1 MTAVQVIKDSN
12 IPDFCRKT
20 RYSAGYDLYNNDG
33 YFDLKPMEKKLVHTG
48 IKVNMMQCDSGTC
61 ALVLPRSGVSLKTN
75 LRICN
80 SPGLIDQDYQGEIC
94 IILQNIGNTVENVL
108 SLERIAQLVFI
119 KSSLSSQDT
128 DVTFVD
134 DFKYSTERGEN
145 GFGFTGK

>member
-1 MTAVQVIKDSN
+1 MTAVEVIKDPN
-12 IPDFCRKT
+12 VPDFCRKT

-33 YFDLKPMEKKLVHTG
+33 YFVLQPMQKKLVHTG
-48 IKVNMMQCDSGTC
+48 IKLNMMPCNFGTC

-94 IILQNIGNTVENVL
+94 IILQNIGNTVETVL

-119 KSSLSSQDT
+119 KSPLTSQDT
-128 DVTFVD
+128 DVRFVD
-134 DFKYSTERGEN
+134 RFRYSTERGEK
-145 GFGFTGK
+145 GFGSTGA